1 MRPPTRSR
9 WTAGSTSWLTTSDH
23 RTATTPVVLANGR
36 AALARTLSI
45 SPLCISPWPAWRPS
59 ALATS
64 PPRPTGRRS
73 SPWPWWWW
81 DVSSCFLCLLRC
93 GDSLQGGTWYQLW
106 FWSFLKSEMAQYS
119 VWMRLKRLSILRLHP
134 FPFLVMFWVLATDRS
149 GITMKFWF
157 YWGSMRSWFVLN
169 TQLSAQLHIF

>member
-9 WTAGSTSWLTTSDH
+9 WTAGSISWLTTSDH

-64 PPRPTGRRS
+64 PPRLTGRRS

-81 DVSSCFLCLLRC
+81 DVSSCFYVYYAVVTVCRELLGICC
-93 GDSLQGGTWYQLW
+93 GFGP
-106 FWSFLKSEMAQYS
+106 FWRVKWRRTVFEWDWRGLVSWDCTLFLSWWCS
-119 VWMRLKRLSILRLHP
+119 GPSN
-134 FPFLVMFWVLATDRS
+134 DGS

-157 YWGSMRSWFVLN
+157 YWGSMWSWFVLN